1 MKTDLELL
9 DYIWHQIKNM
19 DGEDISYEWM
29 EKGDS
34 STEYI
39 NRSAVLKLINAI
51 HDEENKD

>member
-39 NRSAVLKLINAI
+39 KRSEVLKLINEI